1 MIHPHLQQRGT
12 LMFMNAQLLALREIR
27 RNVLRSSLTILGIV
41 IGVAS
46 VITMVTIGEG
56 ATAQV
61 QADMQ
66 KLGTN
71 LVQVFRGQ
79 GFGGGGAR
87 SAAPPFT
94 LDDVRAIEE
103 EVSGVRALAPAANTG
118 SQVIYGNANWST
130 QITGTSDRYLD
141 VRDWLLVS
149 GRNFSESE
157 LRSGAAVCIL
167 GDTVKQEL
175 FGNQDPIG
183 ANIRLQKVSC
193 EVIGV
198 LTPKGQSGFGQNQDD
213 IVLVPL
219 RMLQRRLVGNSD
231 VNSILVSAQ
240 NTASTAKVQRDIET
254 LMRERRKIRPGADDD
269 FNVRDLQEITS
280 AFTNS
285 SRVMTALLSAVAAVS
300 LVVGGVGIMNIM
312 LVSVTERTR
321 EIGTR
326 LAVGA
331 MAKDVLL
338 QFLVEAVTL
347 AAFGGIIG
355 IVLGLTAGILANNA
369 FNVPYVFNPGIIL
382 LSFAFSAAVGIV
394 FGYFP
399 ARRAAQLD
407 PIEALRHE

>member
-1 MIHPHLQQRGT
+1 M
-12 LMFMNAQLLALREIR
+12 MFWNAILLALREIR

-41 IGVAS
+41 IGVAA

-61 QADMQ
+61 QADIQ

-71 LVQVFRGQ
+71 LLQVFRGQ
-79 GFGGGGAR
+79 GFGGGGGAR
-87 SAAPPFT
+87 SASPPFT
-94 LDDVRAIEE
+94 LEDVRAIEQE
-103 EVSGVRALAPAANTG
+103 INGVRAVAPSSNTG
-118 SQVIYGNANWST
+118 AQAIYGNNNWST
-130 QITGTSDRYLD
+130 QVTGTSEQYLE
-141 VRDWLLVS
+141 VRDWPLAS

-157 LRSGAAVCIL
+157 IRGGGSVCLL
-167 GDTVKQEL
+167 GETVRQEL

-183 ANIRLQKVSC
+183 SSIRLQKLSC
-193 EVIGV
+193 QVIGV
-198 LTPKGQSGFGQNQDD
+198 LSVKGQSGFGQNQDD
-213 IVLVPL
+213 IVVMPL
-219 RMLQRRLVGNSD
+219 RTLQRRLTGNAD
-231 VNSILVSAQ
+231 VNSIMVSARDGV
-240 NTASTAKVQRDIET
+240 STEKVQEDIER
-254 LMRERRKIRPGADDD
+254 LLRERRKVREGADND
-269 FNVRDLQEITS
+269 FIVRDLKEVTS
-280 AFTNS
+280 AFTS
-285 SRVMTALLSAVAAVS
+285 STRVMTALLAAVAAVS
-300 LVVGGVGIMNIM
+300 LIVGGVGIMNIM

-331 MAKDVLL
+331 MARDVLL

-347 AAFGGIIG
+347 AAFGGLIG
-355 IVLGLTAGILANNA
+355 IALGLSAAAVATHA
-369 FNVPYVFNPGIIL
+369 FRVPFVLNPGIVV

>member
-1 MIHPHLQQRGT
+1 
-12 LMFMNAQLLALREIR
+12 MFLNALLLALREIR

-71 LVQVFRGQ
+71 LLQVFRGQ
-79 GFGGGGAR
+79 GWGGGGAR
-87 SAAPPFT
+87 STSPPFT
-94 LDDVRAIEE
+94 IDDVRAIEQE
-103 EVSGVRALAPAANTG
+103 ISGVRAVAPTANSAA
-118 SQVIYGNANWST
+118 QAIYGNANWST
-130 QITGTSDRYLD
+130 QVTGTSDKYLE
-141 VRDWLLVS
+141 VRDWTLS
-149 GRNFSESE
+149 GGRNFSESE

-167 GDTVKQEL
+167 GDSVKQEL

-183 ANIRLQKVSC
+183 ANIRLQRLSC
-193 EVIGV
+193 QVIGT

-231 VNSILVSAQ
+231 VNAIMVSARDSVA
-240 NTASTAKVQRDIET
+240 TEKVQADIER
-254 LMRERRKIRPGADDD
+254 LLRERRKIREGAEDD

-285 SRVMTALLSAVAAVS
+285 SRVLTALLSAVAAVS

-331 MAKDVLL
+331 MARDVLL

-355 IVLGLTAGILANNA
+355 IVLGLGAGVLANNA

-382 LSFAFSAAVGIV
+382 ISFAFSAAVGIV

>member
-1 MIHPHLQQRGT
+1 
-12 LMFMNAQLLALREIR
+12 MFWNAVSLALREIR

-41 IGVAS
+41 IGVGA

-61 QADMQ
+61 QSDIQ

-71 LVQVFRGQ
+71 LLQVFRGQ

-87 SAAPPFT
+87 SAAAPFT
-94 LDDVRAIEE
+94 FDDAWAIRD
-103 EVSGVRALAPAANTG
+103 EVSGVRAVAPTASTMTQA
-118 SQVIYGNANWST
+118 IYGNANWST
-130 QITGTSDRYLD
+130 QVTGSTDQFLI
-141 VRDWLLVS
+141 VRDWSLAR
-149 GRNFSESE
+149 GRNFSDHE
-157 LRSGAAVCIL
+157 LRVGAAVCVL
-167 GDTVKQEL
+167 GQTVRKEL
-175 FGNQDPIG
+175 FGEQDPVG
-183 ANIRLQKVSC
+183 ANIRLQKISC

-198 LTPKGQSGFGQNQDD
+198 LSPKGQSGFGQDQDD
-213 IVLVPL
+213 TVIVPL
-219 RMLQRRLVGNSD
+219 RMLQRRLAGNAD
-231 VNSILVSAQ
+231 VTGIMVSAREGV
-240 NTASTAKVQRDIET
+240 STEKVQADIER
-254 LMRERRKIRPGADDD
+254 LLRERRKIRQGAEDD
-269 FNVRDLQEITS
+269 FNVRDLKEIAS
-280 AFTNS
+280 AFTS
-285 SRVMTALLSAVAAVS
+285 STRVMTALLGAVAAVS

-347 AAFGGIIG
+347 AALGGVIG
-355 IVLGLTAGILANNA
+355 ILLGLGAGALATSM
-369 FNVPYVFNPGIIL
+369 FGVPFVFNPGIVM
-382 LSFAFSAAVGIV
+382 LSFAFAAVVGIV

-399 ARRAAQLD
+399 ARRAAQMD

>member
-1 MIHPHLQQRGT
+1 M
-12 LMFMNAQLLALREIR
+12 MFWNAILLALREIR

-41 IGVAS
+41 IGVAA

-61 QADMQ
+61 QADIQ

-71 LVQVFRGQ
+71 LLQVFRGQ
-79 GFGGGGAR
+79 GFGGGGGAR

-94 LDDVRAIEE
+94 LEDVRAIEQE
-103 EVSGVRALAPAANTG
+103 ITGVRAVAPSSNTG
-118 SQVIYGNANWST
+118 AQAIYGNNNWST
-130 QITGTSDRYLD
+130 QVTGTSEQYLE
-141 VRDWLLVS
+141 VRDWPLAS

-157 LRSGAAVCIL
+157 IRAGGAVCLL
-167 GDTVKQEL
+167 GETVRQEL
-175 FGNQDPIG
+175 FGQQDPIG
-183 ANIRLQKVSC
+183 SSIRLQKLSC
-193 EVIGV
+193 QVIGV
-198 LTPKGQSGFGQNQDD
+198 LSVKGQSGFGQNQDD
-213 IVLVPL
+213 IVVMPL
-219 RMLQRRLVGNSD
+219 RTLQRRLTGNAD
-231 VNSILVSAQ
+231 VNSIMVSARDGV
-240 NTASTAKVQRDIET
+240 STEKVQADLES
-254 LMRERRKIRPGADDD
+254 LLRERRKLREGADND
-269 FNVRDLQEITS
+269 FNVRDLKEVTS
-280 AFTNS
+280 AFTS
-285 SRVMTALLSAVAAVS
+285 STRVMTALLGAVAAVS
-300 LVVGGVGIMNIM
+300 LIVGGVGIMNIM

-331 MAKDVLL
+331 MARDVLL

-347 AAFGGIIG
+347 AAFGGLIG
-355 IVLGLTAGILANNA
+355 IALGLSAAALATHA
-369 FNVPYVFNPGIIL
+369 FRVPFVLNPGIVV